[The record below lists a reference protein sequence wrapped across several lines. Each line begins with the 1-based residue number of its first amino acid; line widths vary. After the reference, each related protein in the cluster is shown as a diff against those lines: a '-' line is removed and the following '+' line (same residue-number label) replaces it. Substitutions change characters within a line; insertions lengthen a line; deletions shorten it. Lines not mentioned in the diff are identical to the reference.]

1 MDVCAAS
8 GDEGGLRY
16 EEHDAR
22 GEGGAMD
29 VNDRAGQWRAENTG
43 EKIAAR
49 EADKDRDEHEKG
61 DGGEEVMVVAATR
74 RAGDWADGLLR
85 VSRYWDQDAFV
96 RTLST

>member
-1 MDVCAAS
+1 MSVRPAATR
-8 GDEGGLRY
+8 EVLRY
-16 EEHDAR
+16 EEQDPR

-61 DGGEEVMVVAATR
+61 DGREEVMVVAATR
-74 RAGDWADGLLR
+74 RAGD
-85 VSRYWDQDAFV
+85 
-96 RTLST
+96 